1 MRYQPVSGW
10 STYTVDGDRNCVD
23 VALSARMPVTAE
35 NYIAAYFATEF
46 LRRRFTEVLS
56 DSGMHA
62 EVSYNCRIYP
72 EERYNLL
79 LSLTE
84 ASEEGFASDMVPE
97 TPISALAKVRT
108 VLSELHSIQISDV
121 ELKIFKTRLKN
132 EIATEMKDPS
142 YWVDAIVLRYLDG
155 KDLST
160 GYASKIDSVTPA
172 KVQAVLNMLDAGC
185 KIEYVTSKKY

>member
-1 MRYQPVSGW
+1 
-10 STYTVDGDRNCVD
+10 
-23 VALSARMPVTAE
+23 
-35 NYIAAYFATEF
+35 
-46 LRRRFTEVLS
+46 
-56 DSGMHA
+56 
-62 EVSYNCRIYP
+62 
-72 EERYNLL
+72 
-79 LSLTE
+79 
-84 ASEEGFASDMVPE
+84 MVPE
-97 TPISALAKVRT
+97 TPISALTKVRT
-108 VLSELHSIQISDV
+108 VLSELHSIEISDA
-121 ELKIFKTRLKN
+121 ELKMFKARLKN